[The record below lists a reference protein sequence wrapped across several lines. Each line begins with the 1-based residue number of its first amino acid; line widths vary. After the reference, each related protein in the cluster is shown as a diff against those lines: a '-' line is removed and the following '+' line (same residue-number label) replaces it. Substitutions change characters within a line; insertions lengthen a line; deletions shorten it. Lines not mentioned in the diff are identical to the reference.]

1 MSENR
6 QNLEQQLE
14 ENTISCDEMDEAN
27 GWKSGTSAQHQRNH
41 MGDFEMSSNP
51 KCVLCIDP
59 MRKQYEVSLSNGEIT
74 TEELSV
80 ALGTS
85 KQQIQRHMKHHLQPL
100 VQRSAANI
108 IAKKE
113 LNEIDII
120 TSNIQ
125 KLDHRLEQV
134 FAEDDLDPKMIDALT
149 KLASFTLNMRLRRK
163 PVVSMP
169 RVFQLSL
176 IQQAIGNSLGNATS
190 DALLQVYCEEP
201 PTSLWRRDAV
211 DALTGVTL
219 DRSVAHLA
227 RVNLAASSG
236 YADKTLVA
244 IDQMLAARFTQR
256 LPLGGR
262 ITQLRAL
269 LINQVHTADMTV
281 RADTINA
288 QPDTVHVGFGQVLIP
303 EFFVSHEH
311 S

>member
-14 ENTISCDEMDEAN
+14 ENVISCDEMDEAN
-27 GWKSGTSAQHQRNH
+27 GWKSGTAAQHQRNH

-100 VQRSAANI
+100 VQKSAANI

-134 FAEDDLDPKMIDALT
+134 FAEDDLDTKMIDALT
-149 KLASFTLNMRLRRK
+149 KLAREIRESLR
-163 PVVSMP
+163 
-169 RVFQLSL
+169 FSL
-176 IQQAIGNSLGNATS
+176 EAKG
-190 DALLQVYCEEP
+190 
-201 PTSLWRRDAV
+201 
-211 DALTGVTL
+211 
-219 DRSVAHLA
+219 
-227 RVNLAASSG
+227 
-236 YADKTLVA
+236 KLVHKR
-244 IDQMLAARFTQR
+244 Q
-256 LPLGGR
+256 
-262 ITQLRAL
+262 
-269 LINQVHTADMTV
+269 
-281 RADTINA
+281 DTIIVA
-288 QPDTVHVGFGQVLIP
+288 QMQIVQEVLAQNNP
-303 EFFVSHEH
+303 EIWVEIKKKMQEQLQ
-311 S
+311 